1 MTFNWSYISM
11 AVGWAH
17 TEFLAAYGVYLNY
30 TSMFLYIAEIWLKV
44 IITTIAMRVVV
55 VAEYVTR
62 PTNRQQKKQ
71 DVFVKTP
78 LMLPAATK
86 V

>member
-1 MTFNWSYISM
+1 MVFVPTR
-11 AVGWAH
+11 
-17 TEFLAAYGVYLNY
+17 YLNY
-30 TSMFLYIAEIWLKV
+30 TSMFLYIAEISLKV

-55 VAEYVTR
+55 VAEHVTS

-86 V
+86 VKMAVFKIKVEVINPSVI